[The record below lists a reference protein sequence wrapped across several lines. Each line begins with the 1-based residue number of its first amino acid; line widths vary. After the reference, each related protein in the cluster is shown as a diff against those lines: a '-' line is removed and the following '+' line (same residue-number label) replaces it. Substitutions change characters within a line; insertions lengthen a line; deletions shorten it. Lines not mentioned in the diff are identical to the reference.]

1 MKRQFPKVPILGLTA
16 TATTSIIQDI
26 QTILSMKGCLVLKA
40 SFNRPNL
47 KYEVA
52 CKSSCQKDNVS
63 ELEDLL
69 KNRFHGLSGI
79 IYCFSVKDCEEIAS
93 ELRKRGVKARAYH
106 AQLDANSR
114 STVHKSWTSNTTQVI
129 VATVA
134 FGMGIDKPDVRFVI
148 HHSLPKSMENFYQ
161 ESGRAGRD
169 DQPASCIL
177 FYRFADVFR
186 QSTMVFTEQK
196 GLDNLYGMVAYCL
209 DLSRCR
215 RSLIAQHF
223 DERWE
228 IQDCNKMCDH
238 CEQKGV
244 YEEKLKNIARECKS
258 IVNILEHASMIEERL
273 TSQKL
278 IEAWHGK
285 GPPKLRPPGHLSTT
299 LSRETC
305 ERIIALLLLESYLK
319 EEFHFTPYSTISY
332 INIGTKRLPND
343 QELLFPMS
351 VVRVKNDNEN
361 SGASSTKITKS
372 SSAAKQSSSVKEQQA
387 KKSFPSPS
395 SSSAASSSSTKDK
408 NSVKTPKDNSNSKE
422 KSLVQNGATSKQKLE
437 TNAAS
442 AKKRPKSY
450 VLSSD
455 DDDIEVQGV
464 KRQKIDITKTD
475 KEITICDEFDED
487 AMKFDDYDIFP
498 KKKKSVEGKKVPM
511 IVVSDSD

>member
-1 MKRQFPKVPILGLTA
+1 
-16 TATTSIIQDI
+16 
-26 QTILSMKGCLVLKA
+26 
-40 SFNRPNL
+40 
-47 KYEVA
+47 
-52 CKSSCQKDNVS
+52 
-63 ELEDLL
+63 
-69 KNRFHGLSGI
+69 
-79 IYCFSVKDCEEIAS
+79 
-93 ELRKRGVKARAYH
+93 
-106 AQLDANSR
+106 
-114 STVHKSWTSNTTQVI
+114 
-129 VATVA
+129 
-134 FGMGIDKPDVRFVI
+134 MGIDKPDVRFVI

-244 YEEKLKNIARECKS
+244 YEEKLKNIARECRS
-258 IVNILEHASMIEERL
+258 IINILEHASMIEERL

-351 VVRVKNDNEN
+351 VVKIKNDTES
-361 SGASSTKITKS
+361 SGITKNTKS
-372 SSAAKQSSSVKEQQA
+372 SSSAKESSSVKQQQA
-387 KKSFPSPS
+387 KMSSPPST
-395 SSSAASSSSTKDK
+395 SSATSSSSTKDK
-408 NSVKTPKDNSNSKE
+408 DSIKIQKDNAKSKE
-422 KSLVQNGATSKQKLE
+422 KSQLQNGAISKEKSETSSNK
-437 TNAAS
+437 NVAS

-455 DDDIEVQGV
+455 EDDIEVKGI
-464 KRQKIDITKTD
+464 KKQKIDIEKPH
-475 KEITICDEFDED
+475 KEITICDELEEDE
-487 AMKFDDYDIFP
+487 MKFDDYDIFP
-498 KKKKSVEGKKVPM
+498 KKKKSVERKKVPM

>member
-1 MKRQFPKVPILGLTA
+1 
-16 TATTSIIQDI
+16 
-26 QTILSMKGCLVLKA
+26 
-40 SFNRPNL
+40 
-47 KYEVA
+47 
-52 CKSSCQKDNVS
+52 
-63 ELEDLL
+63 
-69 KNRFHGLSGI
+69 
-79 IYCFSVKDCEEIAS
+79 
-93 ELRKRGVKARAYH
+93 
-106 AQLDANSR
+106 
-114 STVHKSWTSNTTQVI
+114 
-129 VATVA
+129 
-134 FGMGIDKPDVRFVI
+134 
-148 HHSLPKSMENFYQ
+148 
-161 ESGRAGRD
+161 
-169 DQPASCIL
+169 
-177 FYRFADVFR
+177 
-186 QSTMVFTEQK
+186 
-196 GLDNLYGMVAYCL
+196 
-209 DLSRCR
+209 CR

-238 CEQKGV
+238 CEQKGI

-258 IVNILEHASMIEERL
+258 IINILEHASMIEERL

-361 SGASSTKITKS
+361 SGASSTKNTKS
-372 SSAAKQSSSVKEQQA
+372 SQSSSSAKESPSVKQQQA

-422 KSLVQNGATSKQKLE
+422 KSLVQNGATSKQKSE
-437 TNAAS
+437 TSSNTNAAS
-442 AKKRPKSY
+442 TKKRPKSY

-455 DDDIEVQGV
+455 DGDIEVQGF
-464 KRQKIDITKTD
+464 KKQKVDIKKAD
-475 KEITICDEFDED
+475 KEITICDEFEEDE
-487 AMKFDDYDIFP
+487 MKFDDYDIFP